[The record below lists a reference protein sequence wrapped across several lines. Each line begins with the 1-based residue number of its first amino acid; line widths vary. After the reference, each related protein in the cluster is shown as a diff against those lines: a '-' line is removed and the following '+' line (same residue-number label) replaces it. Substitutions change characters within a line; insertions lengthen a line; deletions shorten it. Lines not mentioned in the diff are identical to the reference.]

1 LGERRVR
8 NAEVTSSSLVSS
20 TNLRLLALPLGA
32 SFGWQATRRL
42 STIAR
47 SAKVDHDQLRAIRR
61 RLREG
66 HQKLFDLHGEQIAG
80 LQEALTA
87 LSRSHDEMVALMQ
100 ADNDLEDLT
109 DTHGLT

>member
-1 LGERRVR
+1 MVGRPTSALDRR
-8 NAEVTSSSLVSS
+8 
-20 TNLRLLALPLGA
+20 
-32 SFGWQATRRL
+32 RRL
-42 STIAR
+42 STVAR